1 MSEVL
6 GGKRA
11 LNAGQIRRLSERFG
25 IGPAAF
31 L

>member
-11 LNAGQIRRLSERFG
+11 LSAGQIRRLSERFG